1 MTRERR
7 VFGEMIVA
15 DEPVWEPLERAV
27 GERLMSTFMWMYEI
41 RTTDGG
47 RIHAYKHIDTR
58 RYLHLDHDARAYEFV
73 AEQRYRPIPLAEAIE
88 LALASWHRVSA
99 SPEEL
104 AAAAAAIDRARRADG
119 GRE

>member
-15 DEPVWEPLERAV
+15 DEPVWEPLGRAV

-58 RYLHLDHDARAYEFV
+58 RYLHLDDEGRAYEFV

-88 LALASWHRVSA
+88 LAFASWHRVGASA
-99 SPEEL
+99 EEL
-104 AAAAAAIDRARRADG
+104 ADAAAAIDRARASG
-119 GRE
+119 EG